1 MDIFIL
7 RDGEQT
13 GPFSEPTVQQL
24 LKQGGLRPKDMAWR
38 KGLPAWL
45 PISEVMNPGTEK
57 LSEPPPVMQVSG
69 VNAAAPSTKTP
80 TAKQKALLKYLGV
93 EIPENATKEGAAVLL
108 SDALESPKLQVRLA
122 KWNDEKFRL
131 HGDVFADEIEHRK
144 ANRSNFYVELC
155 QTQGE
160 GVVKDVTKAHCQVL
174 VESLD
179 KRFPSW
185 EANSKDALWH
195 YLFPAIAEHFPMLV
209 QDEWKA
215 KLRFGSAPKNPPAS
229 SSRTAGSSSKT
240 SEAAPQPMQAAF
252 RGIVYG
258 LAALGLIIGV
268 MKVIEPAKM
277 EAPAPNP
284 AAANKPVDP
293 PPLPSTP
300 AIPADPPLIAAVTP
314 DLPPEPATPVPVETP
329 APAPAPAP
337 EPAPTPAAPPMT
349 ETPPVPVVP
358 APVPVN
364 PVPIGAPTLPRVDGT
379 SAPAPTL
386 AGVPAAP
393 VPSIAPAT
401 PATPKSE
408 LTLNK
413 PVNIQL
419 QFGKVTLPPG
429 TRVRFLGVTPAG
441 LKCNFNNNI
450 IVVPPTS
457 TDYDGSLVPTMSNP
471 PASPAAP
478 AAPNSL
484 PPATPPMRKPPTP
497 SSDL

>member
-7 RDGEQT
+7 RNGEQT
-13 GPFSEPTVQQL
+13 GPFSEPTVQQML
-24 LKQGGLRPKDMAWR
+24 TEGGLRSKDMAWR

-45 PISEVMNPGTEK
+45 PVSEVMNPGTEK
-57 LSEPPPVMQVSG
+57 LNSPPPAMQVSG
-69 VNAAAPSTKTP
+69 VSAPAPVKNAP

-93 EIPENATKEGAAVLL
+93 ELPAAATKADAALLL
-108 SDALESPKLQVRLA
+108 SDAIENPKLQARLS
-122 KWNDEKFRL
+122 KWNDEKLRL
-131 HGDVFADEIEHRK
+131 HSDVFADEIDLRK
-144 ANRSNFYVELC
+144 ANRGNLYVELC

-179 KRFPSW
+179 KRFPGW
-185 EANSKDALWH
+185 EANQKDALWN

-209 QDEWKA
+209 QDEWKT
-215 KLRFGSAPKNPPAS
+215 KLRFGSAPKTS
-229 SSRTAGSSSKT
+229 QSTTRTTGSTSKT
-240 SEAAPQPMQAAF
+240 GDDAPPPLQAAL

-268 MKVIEPAKM
+268 LKLIEPAK
-277 EAPAPNP
+277 ETAPAPAST
-284 AAANKPVDP
+284 AAAKPVDP
-293 PPLPSTP
+293 PPLPVAP
-300 AIPADPPLIAAVTP
+300 MIPADPPLIAAIT
-314 DLPPEPATPVPVETP
+314 PEPPPAAPIETPAPEP

-337 EPAPTPAAPPMT
+337 ASEPAPAAPPMT
-349 ETPPVPVVP
+349 ETPPAPP

-364 PVPIGAPTLPRVDGT
+364 PVPVGAPTLPRLDG
-379 SAPAPTL
+379 AA
-386 AGVPAAP
+386 PAAP
-393 VPSIAPAT
+393 MVATIPPAPAAPPT
-401 PATPKSE
+401 PAAPKTE

-429 TRVRFLGVTPAG
+429 TRVRFLGVTQAG

-450 IVVPPTS
+450 IIVPPAS
-457 TDYDGSLVPTMSNP
+457 TDYEGSLVPTMNSPLPVPTAPISNTPP
-471 PASPAAP
+471 PAP
-478 AAPNSL
+478 
-484 PPATPPMRKPPTP
+484 KPPSP